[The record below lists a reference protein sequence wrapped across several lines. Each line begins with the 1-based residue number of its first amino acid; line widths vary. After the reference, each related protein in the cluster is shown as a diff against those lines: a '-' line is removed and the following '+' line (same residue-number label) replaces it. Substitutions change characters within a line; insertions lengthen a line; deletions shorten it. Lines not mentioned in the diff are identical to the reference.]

1 MNLLSR
7 LKGKDKLETAENYS
21 ILFVFVG
28 AIVLSVGIGVNIV
41 STKGVSAIM
50 AMLGA
55 LISFVSTVVLIAIWV
70 IREFEKE
77 VA

>member
-7 LKGKDKLETAENYS
+7 LKGKDKLETAENCS
-21 ILFVFVG
+21 ILFVFLG

-41 STKGVSAIM
+41 SAKGVSAIM

-55 LISFVSTVVLIAIWV
+55 LISFVSTAVLIAVWV